1 MSAFVN
7 VPVYYHLG
15 NTHGSYRWAMEH
27 SVKYGTRVFYLKYM
41 VRNSIKHGE
50 PELAARYNRLLMNTM
65 FHRQWAEHFQRYIDN
80 PELIKESPEFNSIP
94 DNPSDNLFV

>member
-1 MSAFVN
+1 
-7 VPVYYHLG
+7 
-15 NTHGSYRWAMEH
+15 MEH

>member
-1 MSAFVN
+1 
-7 VPVYYHLG
+7 
-15 NTHGSYRWAMEH
+15 
-27 SVKYGTRVFYLKYM
+27 
-41 VRNSIKHGE
+41 
-50 PELAARYNRLLMNTM
+50 MNTM